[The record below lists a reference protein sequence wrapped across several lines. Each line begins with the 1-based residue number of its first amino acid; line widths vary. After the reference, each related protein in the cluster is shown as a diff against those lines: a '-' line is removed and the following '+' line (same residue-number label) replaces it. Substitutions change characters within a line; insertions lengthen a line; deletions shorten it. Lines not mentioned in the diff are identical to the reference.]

1 MAQKTWTLTDVDN
14 NQYVDQIDLGPD
26 DVAGAA
32 GGYSVHKRTLRGGL
46 RDGVDVIKVDNGSFC
61 FTVVPTRGM
70 GLWRAS
76 LGEVHL
82 GWQSPVRGPVHPG
95 FVRIA
100 EPSGLGWLDGF
111 DELLVRCGLESN
123 GAPEHD
129 ANGKLTYPLHG
140 KIANLPAHK
149 TEVTIDGDT
158 GQISVSG
165 EVDEMRLFFNKLRL
179 KTTYTTKLGQAGVT
193 VTDTVSNVSAEPNEL
208 QLLYHINFGV
218 PLLNAGSKLVAPVAT
233 VAPPRRR
240 RSRKHRH
247 LGYLRSPN
255 ARLERAMLLFR
266 SRRRLH
272 GPHPRALAQR
282 RRQPGREPSVQ
293 QEPTALLHSMEKP
306 SGSRR
311 RLRNRPGTGHQLP
324 QRAQLR
330 KRKRPRRRPPA
341 GRVTRV
347 RDYHRSPRLG
357 RVGRSRQGRNRQAPS
372 RHQTGHPP
380 KTEPR
385 LVCIIRG
392 GGRRVFCKGLHDR
405 AQVAIISIRSP

>member
-233 VAPPRRR
+233 VAPRDAAAAESIDTWDTYDPQTPGSSELCYFFDLVGDSTGRTHVLLHNAAGNQGVSLAFNKNQLPYFTQWK
-240 RSRKHRH
+240 SRQAAAD
-247 LGYLRSPN
+247 GYVTGLEPAINFPN
-255 ARLERAMLLFR
+255 ARSFEKEKGRVDVL
-266 SRRRLH
+266 
-272 GPHPRALAQR
+272 
-282 RRQPGREPSVQ
+282 QPGESREFEITIEAHDSAASVEVAKAEIAKLQ
-293 QEPTALLHSMEKP
+293 AGTKP
-306 SGSRR
+306 
-311 RLRNRPGTGHQLP
+311 
-324 QRAQLR
+324 
-330 KRKRPRRRPPA
+330 
-341 GRVTRV
+341 
-347 RDYHRSPRLG
+347 DI
-357 RVGRSRQGRNRQAPS
+357 RQKPNPDWSA
-372 RHQTGHPP
+372 
-380 KTEPR
+380 
-385 LVCIIRG
+385 
-392 GGRRVFCKGLHDR
+392 
-405 AQVAIISIRSP
+405 